1 MREMKEVF
9 KCRDYDEITAFLGT
23 LGPFQLL
30 ILVSLAISIL
40 PNGFVGIYIVFVG
53 DTPAHECL
61 IPEGSNLSE
70 AWRVAI
76 IPEVQGDGNMQ
87 RSSCSRYQLDVV
99 QKLSDQHQLPNV
111 DVNMS
116 DIEQESCSQG
126 WIYSQET
133 YSSTIVTE
141 ASGACTHSLLDPHGA
156 APLFVAERT
165 WTQSTWDLVCDDEYK
180 RPLTS
185 SIYFL
190 GVLVGTFISGQL
202 SDRCPSLHLTSL
214 MAELEPH
221 HGIVLHCFSTE
232 CETGEGGARY
242 GRRPLLFAMMAM
254 QTIAIFIQ
262 IFSPSWEVFTLVFFF
277 VGFGGFSNYVIAYV
291 LGSEILSPQTRVL
304 FCSLGVFL
312 SSGLGYMAMPL
323 AGYFIRSWRWFLVPM
338 AASGL
343 IYIPL
348 WWIVPESPRWLLSQG
363 RVEEAEAILRK
374 AAKRNRVTAPEVIFT
389 PAEIEHALAKK
400 TEKYN
405 VLDVL
410 KNCNSFIVIA
420 ICCLIWMV
428 ITLGY
433 YALVLNTSN
442 LHGNPYFN
450 CFLSAVVEVPAYL
463 IAMLLLKFCSRHFC
477 QSSTLLLGGAVI
489 LLVHLVPTDLP
500 GVAIFLEMVG
510 KFGMTAAFCI
520 VYAFTS
526 ELFPTVVRNVAMGT
540 CSMTARIGSIISPFI
555 IYLGNYYKYLPYI
568 LIGSVTVI
576 AGLLCLLLPES
587 FGKTLPEEIG
597 QMQTVK

>member
-1 MREMKEVF
+1 MKEVF

-141 ASGACTHSLLDPHGA
+141 
-156 APLFVAERT
+156 
-165 WTQSTWDLVCDDEYK
+165 WDLVCDDEYK

-202 SDRCPSLHLTSL
+202 SD
-214 MAELEPH
+214 
-221 HGIVLHCFSTE
+221 
-232 CETGEGGARY
+232 RY

-597 QMQTVK
+597 QMQTVKG

>member
-141 ASGACTHSLLDPHGA
+141 
-156 APLFVAERT
+156 
-165 WTQSTWDLVCDDEYK
+165 WDLVCDDEYK

-202 SDRCPSLHLTSL
+202 SD
-214 MAELEPH
+214 
-221 HGIVLHCFSTE
+221 
-232 CETGEGGARY
+232 RY

-597 QMQTVK
+597 QMQTVKGLRKKATLDKVNGPEDSSPVTVKEERF